1 MYKLLVI
8 QTISLLVDI
17 RSHSTASVTNQDEST
32 SVTSVSPS
40 SDILTTGISR
50 KRKYTVAGLLGEGN
64 EKMDY
69 KNYIHVCIYI
79 YKPWTIIAHSFFQK
93 SL

>member
-1 MYKLLVI
+1 M
-8 QTISLLVDI
+8 ISGAT
-17 RSHSTASVTNQDEST
+17 RQASVTNEDESM

-40 SDILTTGISR
+40 TDILTTGVTR

-69 KNYIHVCIYI
+69 KNYIHVYIYI
-79 YKPWTIIAHSFFQK
+79 NHRLYIANSFFQK
-93 SL
+93 CL